1 MAKIELE
8 LKIDGEKQQIKLP
21 KAKTLDI
28 ATIGEISNQVT
39 VHLMNAMV
47 RETADQ
53 LAAENEEEIEA
64 ARLEAEK
71 INADREAE

>member
-1 MAKIELE
+1 MAKIEIE
-8 LKIDGEKQQIKLP
+8 LKIDGEKQPIKLP

-39 VHLMNAMV
+39 THLMNAMV

-53 LAAENEEEIEA
+53 LAEQNEAEIEA
-64 ARLEAEK
+64 ARIEAEQ
-71 INADREAE
+71 INAEREAE